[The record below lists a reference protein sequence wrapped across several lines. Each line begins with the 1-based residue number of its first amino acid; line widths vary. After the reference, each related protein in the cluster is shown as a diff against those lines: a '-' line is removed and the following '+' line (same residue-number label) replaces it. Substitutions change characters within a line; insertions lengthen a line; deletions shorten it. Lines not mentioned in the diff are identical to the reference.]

1 MKSPACKLLNVL
13 VLIVVVGLAP
23 RVFAQQWTP
32 LGPDGGN
39 VRSLAYDPQNPD
51 RIFLGTSSGQL
62 FLSNDNGVSW
72 SRLAHFGTDDDYVL
86 DHVIVHPRNSATL
99 FVAAWSVNGQVEG
112 GDVFRSD
119 DGGNTWRAL
128 PGMHNKSVRA
138 LSLSAS
144 DPDVLVAGA
153 LDGVYRT
160 SDGGASW
167 SKISPERHAEIKNI
181 ESVAVDPR
189 SPNVVYAGTW
199 HLAWKTDDAGANWRP
214 IRKGMI
220 DDSDVFSIL
229 VDRDNSSV
237 VYASA
242 CSGIY
247 KSEAAGELFHK
258 VQGIPFEARRTRV
271 LHQDPSNPAVVY
283 AGTTEGL
290 WRTQDAGKTW
300 KRVSDPS
307 VTVNDVLVDPR
318 RPQRILLATDR
329 GGVLASNDG
338 GATFVASNQGFAH
351 RQVQALLTDRRD
363 PATLYAGLVSDREF
377 GGVFISHDAGRHWQQ
392 RSVGLGGRDV
402 YALAQAANGALL
414 AGTNGGIFLL
424 EPDARE
430 WRPINNVVAE
440 TTTTKLV
447 RVSSKSKKKKTV
459 TSRVVRRSEL
469 KARVNDLQVVGDKW
483 IAATSEGIFS
493 STDGGKMW
501 RGGPVLGQSLII
513 SARTRG
519 DFVAAAT
526 PFAIAVSSNGGET
539 WTRSAMPSYV
549 SRVYGIAIA
558 PEGELWAVTREGAL
572 HSSDQGVT
580 WDHVLSGLPA
590 RNLGGVMYDE
600 QGNRLLITALGSG
613 EVFASSDLGH
623 SWQRAANS
631 GYPTRTIASARGRLF
646 AATAFDG
653 VVAQPGGQAE
663 RSTSRADTGHT
674 GPSLR

>member
-1 MKSPACKLLNVL
+1 MKSLACKLLNAFLL
-13 VLIVVVGLAP
+13 VAALGSTP
-23 RVFAQQWTP
+23 RLFAQQWIP

-39 VRSLAYDPQNPD
+39 VRSLAYDPHNPD

-62 FLSNDNGVSW
+62 FLSVDNGSSW
-72 SRLAHFGTDDDYVL
+72 SRLAHFGNDDDYVL
-86 DHVIVHPRNSATL
+86 DHIVVDPRNSATL
-99 FVAAWSVNGQVEG
+99 FVGAWSVNGQVEG

-119 DGGNTWRAL
+119 DAGKSWRAM

-138 LSLSAS
+138 LALSPS
-144 DPDVLVAGA
+144 DPGVLVAGA

-160 SDGGASW
+160 TDGGASW
-167 SKISPERHAEIKNI
+167 SKISPPQQVEIKNI

-189 SPNVVYAGTW
+189 SPRVIYAGTW
-199 HLAWKTDDAGANWRP
+199 HLAWKTEDAGATWHP

-271 LHQDPSNPAVVY
+271 LRQDPSDPGTVY

-300 KRVSDPS
+300 KRVSDSS

-318 RPQRILLATDR
+318 RRERVLLATDR

-338 GATFVASNQGFAH
+338 GVTFAASNQGFAH
-351 RQVQALLTDRRD
+351 RQVQALLADQRD
-363 PATLYAGLVSDREF
+363 SGTLYAGLVSDREF
-377 GGVFISHDAGRHWQQ
+377 GGVFVSHDGGQHWQQ
-392 RSVGLGGRDV
+392 RSAGMGGRDV
-402 YALAQAANGALL
+402 YALAQASDGALL

-424 EPDARE
+424 EPEGRE
-430 WRPINNVVAE
+430 WRPINSVVKE
-440 TTTTKLV
+440 ITTTKVV
-447 RVSSKSKKKKTV
+447 RAAGKSKKKKTL
-459 TSRVVRRSEL
+459 TSRVLKRSEL
-469 KARVNDLQVVGDKW
+469 KARVNDLQVAGDQW
-483 IAATSEGIFS
+483 IAATSEGVFS
-493 STDGGKMW
+493 SRDAGKTW

-513 SARTRG
+513 SARARG
-519 DFVAAAT
+519 NFIAAAT
-526 PFAIAVSSNGGET
+526 PFAVSVSSDAGQT
-539 WTRSAMPSYV
+539 WTRSSMPAYVTRIYAM
-549 SRVYGIAIA
+549 AIT
-558 PEGELWAVTREGAL
+558 PDGELWSATREGAL

-580 WDHVLSGLPA
+580 WEHVLAGLPA
-590 RNLGGVMYDE
+590 RNLGGVAYDDP
-600 QGNRLLITALGSG
+600 GKRLLMIALGSG
-613 EVFASSDLGH
+613 EVFSSSDLGH

-631 GYPTRTIASARGRLF
+631 GYPTRALASVRGRLF

-653 VVAQPGGQAE
+653 IVAQPRGAAE
-663 RSTSRADTGHT
+663 STSRAGTSRS